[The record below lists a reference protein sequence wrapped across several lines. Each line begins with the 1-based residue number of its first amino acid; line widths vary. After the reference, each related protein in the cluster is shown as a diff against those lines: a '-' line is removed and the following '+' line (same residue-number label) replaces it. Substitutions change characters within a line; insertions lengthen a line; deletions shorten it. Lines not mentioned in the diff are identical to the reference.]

1 MSIRELTNFEQG
13 PLKVGAAATANVK
26 GTETAIMIM
35 KEGGNAIDAAIAA
48 GHVMG
53 VVEPLDCGLAAG
65 GFMTIHCSSRNKTE
79 VIDFLGTAPRS
90 AKYQLY
96 AVNDINGDFTI
107 RVEGQHN
114 QIGYRSIA
122 TPGTLRGFEEA
133 HKRYGFLPMQEL
145 IAPAIEIAGK
155 GFPISYKG
163 ALRMSRTANVL
174 KTTHACQTLYLKP
187 DNSAPYEGEIIKNVD
202 YAATLKEITKY
213 GADAFYNGDIG
224 QAIIKDI
231 VKNNGFLTDDDLRN
245 YQAVWRN
252 PSHFRFRGLD
262 VLTSPAPSSGPLV
275 FSGLAS
281 LNSTYKNEDSHQVLA
296 EAMLNMF
303 SNRRQNFGDPAFI
316 PEANASES
324 AETTSLCT
332 IDSAGNAACLTYSN
346 NNHSGVVIPE
356 TGILMNNSMAL
367 FSPWPNNPNAVLG
380 GNRPISSMMPT
391 LLLKD
396 GRVIT
401 AIGASGSTRIPT
413 SLMQVLYRLKV
424 EGKSLYKSITE
435 PKLHAEA
442 ETMMSDEDLQYIA
455 EPLANKLRLKYV
467 KSPGRD
473 TSMGVVQAINIDTEN
488 IATAIGDPRAK
499 ARGMVR

>member
-35 KEGGNAIDAAIAA
+35 KEGGNAVDAAIAA

-96 AVNDINGDFTI
+96 AVNDINSDFTI

-174 KTTHACQTLYLKP
+174 KTTHA
-187 DNSAPYEGEIIKNVD
+187 
-202 YAATLKEITKY
+202 
-213 GADAFYNGDIG
+213 
-224 QAIIKDI
+224 
-231 VKNNGFLTDDDLRN
+231 
-245 YQAVWRN
+245 
-252 PSHFRFRGLD
+252 
-262 VLTSPAPSSGPLV
+262 
-275 FSGLAS
+275 
-281 LNSTYKNEDSHQVLA
+281 
-296 EAMLNMF
+296 
-303 SNRRQNFGDPAFI
+303 
-316 PEANASES
+316 
-324 AETTSLCT
+324 
-332 IDSAGNAACLTYSN
+332 
-346 NNHSGVVIPE
+346 
-356 TGILMNNSMAL
+356 
-367 FSPWPNNPNAVLG
+367 
-380 GNRPISSMMPT
+380 
-391 LLLKD
+391 
-396 GRVIT
+396 
-401 AIGASGSTRIPT
+401 
-413 SLMQVLYRLKV
+413 
-424 EGKSLYKSITE
+424 
-435 PKLHAEA
+435 
-442 ETMMSDEDLQYIA
+442 
-455 EPLANKLRLKYV
+455 
-467 KSPGRD
+467 
-473 TSMGVVQAINIDTEN
+473 
-488 IATAIGDPRAK
+488 
-499 ARGMVR
+499 